1 MRKEEFLVGG
11 GKSIAARYGDPALP
25 VLIFF
30 AGWGAELLDYEERL
44 SEISKDF
51 HIIAFNLP
59 GFGYGEPLEGK
70 DNTVRGHA
78 LFFINIIEQEI
89 KLDSRAVFMGHSTGA
104 GVAAVVATEIPH
116 LVSDLVLICPVGSP
130 DPISRSGIRL
140 IKNINWSRAKR
151 WFSGDYRRRF
161 IPNMLLGIDAKHL
174 NLVEDIKAL
183 RSQPHL
189 RMRLFLAKEDNV
201 APAGLLANSIDVEH
215 IRWVDGGHSWFKHN
229 ADAVHEELLTL
240 RELRTRQEVSP
251 CDLSFSQRVSGFFV
265 KLKES
270 LQELFVP
277 SLPILLQSVENAN
290 QQMKESNEDAE
301 K

>member
-11 GKSIAARYGDPALP
+11 GKAIAARYGDPTLP

-140 IKNINWSRAKR
+140 LKNINWSRAKR

-174 NLVEDIKAL
+174 NLVDDIKSL

-201 APAGLLANSIDVEH
+201 APAGLLATSIDVEH

-229 ADAVHEELLTL
+229 ADAVHAELLTL
-240 RELRTRQEVSP
+240 RELRTRQDVSP
-251 CDLSFSQRVSGFFV
+251 SELSFSQRVSGFFA

-301 K
+301 E